1 MRQPWADTYID
12 GGDRLKTRVLIIDD
26 SAFMRRVIR
35 QMLETDPDIQVIGT
49 ARDGA
54 EGVEMAMQLK
64 PDVITMDLEMP
75 RMDGLEAT
83 ERIMERMPTPIIMV
97 SSLTKEGAKSTF
109 TALDKGA
116 ADYISKN
123 LVTSAL
129 DLMKIQDELIGKIKV
144 LARKKGQFLSL
155 RPAQA
160 PVQAS
165 PAVQA
170 PAVAPKKRSY
180 GTLKVAFVSIGA
192 STGGPRAVQA
202 ILSHLP
208 AGMDVGILVSIHM
221 PRAFTGPFAERLN
234 ELCKLDVKEA
244 ENGEAIKPGQVFV
257 CPGGLQTRVRR
268 RNLTDYSLS
277 IDEEPR
283 EALYRP
289 CIDVSMTSVAE
300 NYPGRSLG
308 VILTGMGHDG
318 REGMRLIREK
328 GGKTLAQNEETCT
341 VFGMP
346 KSVIDA
352 GLADKIVPLD
362 LIAAEIVNM
371 I

>member
-1 MRQPWADTYID
+1 M
-12 GGDRLKTRVLIIDD
+12 KTKVLIIDD

-35 QMLETDPDIQVIGT
+35 QMLETDPDIQVLGA

-97 SSLTKEGAKSTF
+97 SSLTKEGAQSTF
-109 TALDKGA
+109 AALDKGA

-129 DLMKIQDELIGKIKV
+129 DLMKIQDELIGKIKA

-155 RPAQA
+155 RPQPVPVHAA
-160 PVQAS
+160 PVMTV
-165 PAVQA
+165 PAA
-170 PAVAPKKRSY
+170 PPKKKGY
-180 GTLKVAFVSIGA
+180 GTLKVAFISIGA
-192 STGGPRAVQA
+192 STGGPRAVQSVLA
-202 ILSHLP
+202 NLP
-208 AGMDVGILVSIHM
+208 AGLDVGILVSIHM
-221 PRAFTGPFAERLN
+221 PKAFTGAFAERLN

-244 ENGEAIKPGQVFV
+244 ENGETVRSGQVFV
-257 CPGGLQTRVRR
+257 CPGGLQTRIRR
-268 RNLTDYSLS
+268 KNLTDFYLN
-277 IDEEPR
+277 IGDEPR
-283 EALYRP
+283 DALYRP
-289 CIDVSMTSVAE
+289 CIDVSMSSVAE

-318 REGMRLIREK
+318 KEGMRLIREK
-328 GGKTLAQNEETCT
+328 GGKTLAQSEETCT
-341 VFGMP
+341 VYGMP
-346 KSVIDA
+346 KAVIDA

>member
-1 MRQPWADTYID
+1 M
-12 GGDRLKTRVLIIDD
+12 KTRVLIIDD
-26 SAFMRRVIR
+26 SAFMRRVLR
-35 QMLETDPDIQVIGT
+35 QMLETDPDIQVLGA

-83 ERIMERMPTPIIMV
+83 ERIMELMPTPIIMV

-109 TALDKGA
+109 SALDKGA

-129 DLMKIQDELIGKIKV
+129 DLMKIQDELIGKIKA

-155 RPAQA
+155 RPQAAPVHAAAAPIQA
-160 PVQAS
+160 PPPLPRRGYS
-165 PAVQA
+165 
-170 PAVAPKKRSY
+170 S
-180 GTLKVAFVSIGA
+180 LKVAFVTIGA

-202 ILSHLP
+202 ILSNLP
-208 AGMDVGILVSIHM
+208 SGMEVGILVSIHM
-221 PRAFTGPFAERLN
+221 PKAFTGAFAERLN
-234 ELCKLDVKEA
+234 ELSKLDVKEA
-244 ENGEAIKPGQVFV
+244 ENGETIKPGQVFV
-257 CPGGLQTRVRR
+257 CPGGLQTRVKR
-268 RNLTDYSLS
+268 RNMRDFFFG
-277 IDEEPR
+277 IDDEPK

-289 CIDVSMTSVAE
+289 CIDLSMTSVAE
-300 NYPGRSLG
+300 SYPGRSLG

-328 GGKTLAQNEETCT
+328 GGKTLAQNEESCT
-341 VFGMP
+341 VYGMP
-346 KSVIDA
+346 KAIIDA